1 MSQRN
6 PQVILD
12 EMVRCVTL
20 IGTYV
25 SGLTAETFEQQPA
38 IQDAVM
44 HRIEILGEAASQ
56 LPETIRSAHGEVPAR
71 SIVDMRNR
79 LIHGYYSVR
88 LDLVWQVATTEVP
101 ALEPTL
107 RAIRDSLP

>member
-1 MSQRN
+1 MLQ
-6 PQVILD
+6 
-12 EMVRCVTL
+12 CVTL
-20 IGTYV
+20 IGTYI

-38 IQDAVM
+38 IQDAVI

-56 LPETIRSAHGEVPAR
+56 LPDDLKSAHTEVPWR
-71 SIVDMRNR
+71 IIVDTRNR
-79 LIHGYYSVR
+79 LIHGYFAVR

-107 RAIRDSLP
+107 RAIRDRLPGEP